1 MVQRR
6 RSSSEDRVRLGRGSS
21 SASSSGGGAGAPHI
35 GHVRVT
41 RIEHHHGG
49 QHHGGQLHGGGG
61 SGDGGSVYRSRS
73 PAIYQPAVG
82 AGSVTDLSHL
92 SVDLPRRRSLSTGRA
107 RDASPRRVR

>member
-49 QHHGGQLHGGGG
+49 PHHGGD
-61 SGDGGSVYRSRS
+61 GDGGSVYRSRS
-73 PAIYQPAVG
+73 PAIYQPAAV

>member
-49 QHHGGQLHGGGG
+49 QHHGGGGDGGG
-61 SGDGGSVYRSRS
+61 GGSVYRSRS

-92 SVDLPRRRSLSTGRA
+92 AVDLPRRRSLSTGRA

>member
-49 QHHGGQLHGGGG
+49 QHHGGGGGG
-61 SGDGGSVYRSRS
+61 GGGSVYRSRS
-73 PAIYQPAVG
+73 PAIYQPAAVG